1 MNILIKIIY
10 LFLLFNV
17 IISKEIFN
25 KTNGST
31 CSSNLEC
38 EHSCCKNKK
47 CVKNDDCK
55 NDKYI
60 LYYFDG
66 GLCFLFILC
75 VFIYGHFRLK
85 KINQRVAEF
94 QTEKLKL
101 EEFLRQIEGK
111 KVN

>member
-1 MNILIKIIY
+1 MNNLIKIIY
-10 LFLLFNV
+10 LFLLLNV
-17 IISKEIFN
+17 ILSKEIFN
-25 KTNGST
+25 KENGSP

-38 EHSCCKNKK
+38 AHACCKKKK
-47 CVKNDDCK
+47 CVKNADCK

-94 QTEKLKL
+94 NTEKLKL
-101 EEFLRQIEGK
+101 EEFQRQMEGQ